1 MAALLVTVTNFG
13 DLAVLLPIVGII
25 PLWLIGVRFPR
36 AALWWAVAAALCIGS
51 TALLKIYF
59 YSCPPFAELRS
70 PSGHTSLSTLVYG
83 GIAVIIAAEGTRWH
97 RLLSY
102 AAGAALIAVIA
113 ISRVLL
119 QAHSPLETG
128 FGLVIGSIALAVF
141 ARKYLGHR
149 PAVVSLRP
157 LIVAVAL
164 LLITLHGHELRAEEL
179 LHAIGI
185 YLQIASLACA

>member
-1 MAALLVTVTNFG
+1 
-13 DLAVLLPIVGII
+13 
-25 PLWLIGVRFPR
+25 
-36 AALWWAVAAALCIGS
+36 
-51 TALLKIYF
+51 
-59 YSCPPFAELRS
+59 
-70 PSGHTSLSTLVYG
+70 
-83 GIAVIIAAEGTRWH
+83 
-97 RLLSY
+97 
-102 AAGAALIAVIA
+102 
-113 ISRVLL
+113 LL

-164 LLITLHGHELRAEEL
+164 LLITLHGHELHAEEL